1 MKRILIAAITSLM
14 TILTATAQGSPTK
27 GDAQQS
33 LNLYII
39 DGRHVDNFDG
49 SQLIGRQIKFYEM
62 KQQES
67 ITIHNIFTIDNWR
80 ELKENLDSTE
90 VISLQT
96 KTVLNV
102 PDNGSWTIVGQPSD
116 TITASRTPSMRM
128 ETMSDPLIIL
138 DGELYMGK
146 VGDIK
151 PADIKSINVYKR
163 SSDVARSYGEQ
174 GKNGVIEI
182 FTLRLPDAIT
192 YFIDGEPATKDAFK
206 SLSPENI
213 KKVTVLKRGSWAA
226 MKTSPDGRTNDIYQI
241 TTK

>member
-1 MKRILIAAITSLM
+1 MKRILIAAITCLM
-14 TILTATAQGSPTK
+14 AILTATAQESPTK

-49 SQLIGRQIKFYEM
+49 SQLVGRQIKFYEI
-62 KQQES
+62 KQQERV
-67 ITIHNIFTIDNWR
+67 TIHNIFTTDNWMK
-80 ELKENLDSTE
+80 LKENLDSTQ

-226 MKTSPDGRTNDIYQI
+226 MKASPDGKTNDIYQI

>member
-1 MKRILIAAITSLM
+1 MKRILIAAITCLM
-14 TILTATAQGSPTK
+14 AILTATAQESPTK

-49 SQLIGRQIKFYEM
+49 SQLVGRQIKFYEI
-62 KQQES
+62 KQQERV
-67 ITIHNIFTIDNWR
+67 TIHNIFTTDNWMK
-80 ELKENLDSTE
+80 LKENLDSTQ

-116 TITASRTPSMRM
+116 TITASRTPSMWM

-138 DGELYMGK
+138 DGEPYMGK

-182 FTLRLPDAIT
+182 FTLRQPDAIT
-192 YFIDGEPATKDAFK
+192 YFIDGEPATKESFK
-206 SLSPENI
+206 ILSPENI

-226 MKTSPDGRTNDIYQI
+226 MKASPDGKTNDIYQI